1 MGLRF
6 NLHDQCQP
14 SPGPLRRRAAALLV
28 ALGATA
34 ALPGATRAATFAE
47 VLEQA
52 WAPRAEAL
60 AARRER
66 ATAELESARSLL
78 PGAPSLKLGGR
89 IDALNQRRG
98 EREWE
103 AELAAPLWWPGQR
116 GQQQAAAQSEQT
128 LELRRQR
135 LERWQLAGELRE
147 AWWTL
152 ALAEADE
159 AAAAGRLAQAEGLQ
173 QDVQRRVAAG
183 DLAALDAH
191 LAGIAQRDAAVEQR
205 RSQLARLAAERQFIA
220 LSAGAQRP
228 RTAEELPAPLAVN
241 TAADTAAATAA
252 ASVVDPESNGPGA
265 DHPLLEEGQ
274 ARLQLAQ
281 ARLTL
286 AQTEGREAPEL
297 SLGLTRERGAALEPW
312 QNSARV
318 ALRWPLGDDSRQ
330 RPRQRAAEAEV
341 AEAALALDQ
350 TRRQQAAALA
360 TARTELQ
367 EARRMALLQQERHA
381 LAGEALDWTRQ
392 AFQAGQFDLPTL
404 LRAQAE
410 AASARAQ
417 AQRARLEADRAAS
430 RLLQTLGWMP

>member
-1 MGLRF
+1 MGQRF
-6 NLHDQCQP
+6 NLRSRLRQP
-14 SPGPLRRRAAALLV
+14 PGPRRRLAALLLV

-34 ALPGATRAATFAE
+34 TFPGMAGAATFAE
-47 VLEQA
+47 ALEQA

-66 ATAELESARSLL
+66 ATAELEAARSLL

-89 IDALNQRRG
+89 IDALAQRGG

-116 GQQQAAAQSEQT
+116 GQQQAAAQTEQV
-128 LELRRQR
+128 LELRHQR

-147 AWWTL
+147 TWWTL

-159 AAAAGRLAQAEGLQ
+159 AAAADRLTQADSLQ

-205 RSQLARLAAERQFIA
+205 RSRLARVAAERHFTA
-220 LSAGAQRP
+220 LSAGAPRP
-228 RTAEELPAPLAVN
+228 RAAEELPAPLAVN
-241 TAADTAAATAA
+241 TAAATASS
-252 ASVVDPESNGPGA
+252 SVFDPESDGPGA
-265 DHPLLEEGQ
+265 DHPLLEAGQ

-281 ARLTL
+281 ARLAL

-360 TARTELQ
+360 TAHAELQ
-367 EARRMALLQQERHA
+367 EARRMALLQQERDA
-381 LAGEALDWTRQ
+381 LAAEALHWTRQ

-417 AQRARLEADRAAS
+417 AQRARLEADRAVS
-430 RLLQTLGWMP
+430 RLLQTLGWTP

>member
-1 MGLRF
+1 MGRRF
-6 NLHDQCQP
+6 HRLARRQP
-14 SPGPLRRRAAALLV
+14 SPGPLRRLAARLLV
-28 ALGATA
+28 ALGTAT
-34 ALPGATRAATFAE
+34 LLSGTSGAATFAE

-60 AARRER
+60 AARRDR
-66 ATAELESARSLL
+66 ATAELESTRSLL

-116 GQQQAAAQSEQT
+116 GQQQAGAQSEQA

-147 AWWTL
+147 AWWNL
-152 ALAEADE
+152 ALARADE
-159 AAAAGRLAQAEGLQ
+159 AGASARLAQADLLLA
-173 QDVQRRVAAG
+173 DVQLRVAAG
-183 DLAALDAH
+183 DLAPLDAH
-191 LAGIAQRDAAVEQR
+191 LAGIAQRDAAVELR
-205 RSQLARLAAERQFIA
+205 RSHLVRQAADRQFIA
-220 LSAGAQRP
+220 LSSGGQP
-228 RTAEELPAPLAVN
+228 PDTAETLPGSESTEPAAVASPLAE
-241 TAADTAAATAA
+241 
-252 ASVVDPESNGPGA
+252 DPSD
-265 DHPLLEEGQ
+265 DHPVLQEGL

-297 SLGLTRERGAALEPW
+297 SLGLTRERGAPLEPW

-318 ALRWPLGDDSRQ
+318 ALRWPLGVDSRQ
-330 RPRQRAAEAEV
+330 RPRQRAAEADV
-341 AEAALALDQ
+341 AEATLALDQ

-367 EARRMALLQQERHA
+367 EARRMALLQEERHA
-381 LAGEALDWTRQ
+381 LAAEALDWTRQ

-417 AQRARLEADRAAS
+417 AQRARLEADRAVS

>member
-1 MGLRF
+1 M
-6 NLHDQCQP
+6 
-14 SPGPLRRRAAALLV
+14 LLV

-34 ALPGATRAATFAE
+34 ALPGATWAASFAE

-66 ATAELESARSLL
+66 ATAELESTRRLL

-89 IDALNQRRG
+89 IDTLNHRGG

-116 GQQQAAAQSEQT
+116 GQQQAGAQSEQA
-128 LELRRQR
+128 LEMQSQR

-159 AAAAGRLAQAEGLQ
+159 AAAADRLAQAEALQ
-173 QDVQRRVAAG
+173 HDVQRRVAAG
-183 DLAALDAH
+183 DLAPLDAH

-205 RSQLARLAAERQFIA
+205 RSRLSRLTAQRHFIT
-220 LSAGAQRP
+220 LSSGAQP
-228 RTAEELPAPLAVN
+228 PESAEDLPESE
-241 TAADTAAATAA
+241 ADGLTSAAAALA
-252 ASVVDPESNGPGA
+252 EQPPAG
-265 DHPLLEEGQ
+265 HPLLDAVQ
-274 ARLQLAQ
+274 ARLQWARD
-281 ARLTL
+281 RLTL

-297 SLGLTRERGAALEPW
+297 SLGLTRERAAALEPW

-318 ALRWPLGDDSRQ
+318 ALRWPLGSDSRQ

-350 TRRQQAAALA
+350 ARRQQAAAVA
-360 TARTELQ
+360 TARAELQ
-367 EARRMALLQQERHA
+367 EARRMATLQQERDT
-381 LAGEALDWTRQ
+381 LAAEAMDWTRQ

-417 AQRARLEADRAAS
+417 AQRARLEAGRAIS
-430 RLLQTLGWMP
+430 RLLQTLGGMP